1 MSATGPLCLQKYT
14 DKSIVVRGDTK
25 PHKDLIKTV
34 SGYKFGYY
42 GGVPGWMFPLTQEA
56 ELRETL
62 KITTP
67 YVSGPAPNLRDK
79 NFGTQSSTEA
89 IPLYLP
95 SERKA
100 APLSNT
106 PQHKGLRGHVVDPEA
121 EEAAEGSEIETLK
134 ARVLELENK
143 LNQACIDIGELKSK
157 VVA

>member
-42 GGVPGWMFPLTQEA
+42 GGIPGWMFPLTQEA
-56 ELRETL
+56 ELRKAL
-62 KITTP
+62 GITTP
-67 YVSGPAPNLRDK
+67 YVSGPAPTPRDK
-79 NFGTQSSTEA
+79 NFGTQSSSET

-95 SERKA
+95 SEKKV
-100 APLSNT
+100 APSSNT
-106 PQHKGLRGHVVDPEA
+106 PHHKGLRGHVVDPEI

-134 ARVLELENK
+134 ARVLELEIK
-143 LNQACIDIGELKSK
+143 LAQACIDISELKSSK
-157 VVA
+157 SL